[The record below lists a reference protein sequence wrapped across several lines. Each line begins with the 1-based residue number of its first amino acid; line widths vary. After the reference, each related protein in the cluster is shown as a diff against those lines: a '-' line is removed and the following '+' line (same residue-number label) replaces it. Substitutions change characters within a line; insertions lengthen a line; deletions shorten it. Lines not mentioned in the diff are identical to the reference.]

1 MSEYILPIEILIE
14 QFRKL
19 PGVGRK
25 TAARYAMAVLNMSE
39 ETVNGFSDALL
50 SAKRDISFCKVCGN
64 ICEGDICDVCN
75 DTDRER
81 VLCIVEDVRS
91 LMSIE
96 KVREYR
102 GRYHVIH
109 GALSP
114 MKGIGPDKLN
124 ISGLPDRIAN
134 EEIEEVII
142 ATNPTI
148 EGDATAMYLTRV
160 LTPLG
165 VRVTRPALGIP
176 VGADIEYADELTLS
190 RAIKGRSEI
199 N

>member
-1 MSEYILPIEILIE
+1 M
-14 QFRKL
+14 
-19 PGVGRK
+19 
-25 TAARYAMAVLNMSE
+25 
-39 ETVNGFSDALL
+39 
-50 SAKRDISFCKVCGN
+50 
-64 ICEGDICDVCN
+64 
-75 DTDRER
+75 
-81 VLCIVEDVRS
+81 
-91 LMSIE
+91 
-96 KVREYR
+96 
-102 GRYHVIH
+102 
-109 GALSP
+109 P

-124 ISGLPDRIAN
+124 IAGLPGRIVN

-148 EGDATAMYLTRV
+148 EGDATAMYLTRL

>member
-81 VLCIVEDVRS
+81 VLCIVED
-91 LMSIE
+91 
-96 KVREYR
+96 
-102 GRYHVIH
+102 
-109 GALSP
+109 ALLRQPETLLSKP
-114 MKGIGPDKLN
+114 FLQKI
-124 ISGLPDRIAN
+124 
-134 EEIEEVII
+134 
-142 ATNPTI
+142 
-148 EGDATAMYLTRV
+148 
-160 LTPLG
+160 
-165 VRVTRPALGIP
+165 
-176 VGADIEYADELTLS
+176 LTL
-190 RAIKGRSEI
+190 KKP
-199 N
+199 